1 MSYIQIYIVILVLST
16 KPAVLCLSVV
26 CFTYLFY
33 CLHSDVKQ
41 MDRVRLQECVGTF
54 NSLTRVTMEALSAA
68 CLSAKP
74 PGNPLTICA
83 ALLADE
89 PC

>member
-1 MSYIQIYIVILVLST
+1 MS
-16 KPAVLCLSVV
+16 V
-26 CFTYLFY
+26 CRFINLFY
-33 CLHSDVKQ
+33 CLYRDVKQ
-41 MDRVRLQECVGTF
+41 MDQASLQECVGTF
-54 NSLTRVTMEALSAA
+54 SSLTGVTMEALSAA

-83 ALLADE
+83 ALLADK